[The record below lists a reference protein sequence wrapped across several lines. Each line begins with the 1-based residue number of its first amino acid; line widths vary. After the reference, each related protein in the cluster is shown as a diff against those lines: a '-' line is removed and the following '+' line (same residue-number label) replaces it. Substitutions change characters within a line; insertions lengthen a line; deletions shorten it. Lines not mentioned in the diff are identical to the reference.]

1 MDSNRIL
8 TVSRAM
14 AEAIGQEMKRDES
27 VFVMGEDIGAYGGIF
42 GATQGLLEE
51 FGEERVRDTP
61 ISETAF
67 IGAGVGAAMS
77 GMRPIVELM
86 FVDFFG
92 VCMDAIYNLAAKN
105 IYFSGGHFKVPM
117 VLMTAT
123 GGGYSDAGQHSQT
136 LHATF
141 AHLPGLKVVAPSNAY
156 DAKGLMTSA
165 IRDDG
170 PVLYMFHK
178 GLQGLVWMASPEGA
192 ATPVPEES
200 YTIPFGEAKVVREG
214 KDVTIVTLSMMVHRA
229 LEAAEALAGEGVD
242 AEVIDLRT
250 LVPLDRE
257 AVLSSVAKTGRL
269 VVVDEDYRSFGLTA
283 EIIASVAETDPG
295 LLRAAPRRVAYPDIP
310 VPYSRPMEQFAL
322 PDAAKIADAV
332 REALDLKKAA

>member
-1 MDSNRIL
+1 MASDRIL

-14 AEAIGQEMKRDES
+14 AEAIGQEMRADPN

-92 VCMDAIYNLAAKN
+92 VCMDAIYNMAAKN
-105 IYFSGGHFKVPM
+105 IYFSGGNFKVPM

-123 GGGYSDAGQHSQT
+123 GGGYNDAGQHSQT

-141 AHLPGLKVVAPSNAY
+141 AHIPGLKVVAPSNAY
-156 DAKGLMTSA
+156 DAKGLMISA
-165 IRDDG
+165 IRDDS

-178 GLQGLVWMASPEGA
+178 GLQGLAWMASPEGA
-192 ATPVPEES
+192 ATGVPEES
-200 YTIPFGEAKVVREG
+200 YTVPFGQAKIVREG

-229 LEAAEALAGEGVD
+229 LEAAERLAEEGID

-250 LVPLDRE
+250 LVPLDRQ
-257 AVLSSVAKTGRL
+257 AVLQSVAKTGRL
-269 VVVDEDYRSFGLTA
+269 VVVDEDYQSFGVTA
-283 EIIASVAETDPG
+283 EIIASVAENDPAM
-295 LLRAAPRRVAYPDIP
+295 LKAAPRRVAYPDIP
-310 VPYSRPMEQFAL
+310 IPYSRPMEQFAL
-322 PDAAKIADAV
+322 PNADKIVDAV
-332 REALDLKKAA
+332 RETLELKKAA